1 MPASS
6 VKLSFNGSRNA
17 QLAARLDLPGYA
29 PKAFAIFAHCFTCSK
44 DILAAS
50 RIAEAL
56 ALNGIAVL
64 RFDFTGLGASEG
76 EFASTDFSSNVQDIV
91 KAADYLRNNFQ
102 APQLLVGHNLGG
114 TAVLAAAGEIP
125 EVRAVATINAPSD
138 AAHVTQSFE
147 MNIEIIERDGEAD
160 VTLAGRSF
168 TIRKDFLEDVR
179 EQRLAE
185 RIGSLKAALL
195 MFHAPGDMLVGIEN
209 AGAIFGAARHPKSFV
224 SLDGADHMLTRRR
237 DAVYVAGILASW
249 ASRYIEGPDR
259 INDAEQVKGFADGVR
274 VSESGVGKFG
284 QKILAGI
291 HQLAA
296 DEPISVGG
304 LDLGPSP
311 YDYLSV
317 ALGACT
323 SMTLRVYAAH
333 KGIDLGRI
341 TVVVSHGKVHAEDCA
356 ECENREGLIDRFE
369 RRIAIDGGVPSG
381 LEDKI
386 LEIADKCPVHR
397 TLKAQSAIST
407 RLAK

>member
-1 MPASS
+1 MPVSS

-17 QLAARLDLPGYA
+17 QLAARLDLPESA

-76 EFASTDFSSNVQDIV
+76 EFANTDFSSNVQDIV
-91 KAADYLRNNFQ
+91 KAADYLRNNFH
-102 APQLLVGHNLGG
+102 APQLLVGHSLGG

-138 AAHVTQSFE
+138 AAHVTRSLG
-147 MNIEIIERDGEAD
+147 MNIEAIERDGEAD

-168 TIRKDFLEDVR
+168 TIRKDFLDDVR

-195 MFHAPGDMLVGIEN
+195 VFHAPGDALVGIEN

-224 SLDGADHMLTRRR
+224 SLDGADHMLTRKR

-274 VSESGVGKFG
+274 VSESEVGKYG

-323 SMTLRVYAAH
+323 SMTLRIYAAH

-341 TVVVSHGKVHAEDCA
+341 TVDVSHGKVHAKDCA
-356 ECENREGLIDRFE
+356 EYENREGLVDRFE
-369 RRIAIDGGVPSG
+369 RQIAIDGGVPSG

-386 LEIADKCPVHR
+386 LKIADKCPVHR
-397 TLKAQSAIST
+397 TLKIQSSIAT
-407 RLAK
+407 RLA

>member
-1 MPASS
+1 
-6 VKLSFNGSRNA
+6 
-17 QLAARLDLPGYA
+17 
-29 PKAFAIFAHCFTCSK
+29 
-44 DILAAS
+44 
-50 RIAEAL
+50 
-56 ALNGIAVL
+56 
-64 RFDFTGLGASEG
+64 
-76 EFASTDFSSNVQDIV
+76 
-91 KAADYLRNNFQ
+91 
-102 APQLLVGHNLGG
+102 
-114 TAVLAAAGEIP
+114 
-125 EVRAVATINAPSD
+125 
-138 AAHVTQSFE
+138 
-147 MNIEIIERDGEAD
+147 
-160 VTLAGRSF
+160 
-168 TIRKDFLEDVR
+168 
-179 EQRLAE
+179 
-185 RIGSLKAALL
+185 

>member
-17 QLAARLDLPGYA
+17 QLAARLDLPESA

-50 RIAEAL
+50 RVAEAL

-102 APQLLVGHNLGG
+102 APQLLVGHSLGG

-138 AAHVTQSFE
+138 AAHVTQSFG
-147 MNIEIIERDGEAD
+147 MNIETIERDGEAD

-179 EQRLAE
+179 EQRLIE
-185 RIGSLKAALL
+185 RIGSMKGALL
-195 MFHAPGDMLVGIEN
+195 VFHAPGDTLVGIEN

-259 INDAEQVKGFADGVR
+259 INDAEKVKGFADGVR

-304 LDLGPSP
+304 LDMGPSP

-333 KGIDLGRI
+333 KGIDIGRI
-341 TVVVSHGKVHAEDCA
+341 TVDVSHGKVHAEDCA

-369 RRIAIDGGVPSG
+369 RRIAIDGGVPSE

-397 TLKAQSAIST
+397 TLTAQSAIST
-407 RLAK
+407 RLA

>member
-17 QLAARLDLPGYA
+17 QLAARLDLPESA

-102 APQLLVGHNLGG
+102 APQLLVGHSLGG

-125 EVRAVATINAPSD
+125 EVRAVATINTPSD
-138 AAHVTQSFE
+138 AAHVTQSFG
-147 MNIEIIERDGEAD
+147 MNIEAIERDGEAN
-160 VTLAGRSF
+160 VTLAGRNF

-179 EQRLAE
+179 EQRLTE

-195 MFHAPGDMLVGIEN
+195 VFHAPGDALVGIEN

-237 DAVYVAGILASW
+237 DAAYVAGILTCW
-249 ASRYIEGPDR
+249 ASRYIEGPDW
-259 INDAEQVKGFADGVR
+259 INDAEQLKGFADGVR

-323 SMTLRVYAAH
+323 SMTLRIYAAH

-341 TVVVSHGKVHAEDCA
+341 TVDVSHGKVHAKDCA

-397 TLKAQSAIST
+397 TLKAQSTIST
-407 RLAK
+407 RLA